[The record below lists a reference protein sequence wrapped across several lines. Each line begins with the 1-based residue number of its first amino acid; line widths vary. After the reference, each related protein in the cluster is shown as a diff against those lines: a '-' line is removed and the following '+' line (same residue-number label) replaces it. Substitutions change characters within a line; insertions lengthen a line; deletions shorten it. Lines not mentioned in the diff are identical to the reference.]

1 MTEQLPSTRLLTND
15 APIILGQEDVA
26 ELLTEIMWYQQ
37 SNIALTLLI
46 LDYDKLAMD
55 YMTGIK
61 EAVQRANARVEALSQ
76 LHPWLL
82 MDEDND
88 A

>member
-1 MTEQLPSTRLLTND
+1 MTDNLPSSKFLTHD
-15 APIILGQEDVA
+15 APIILGQEEVK
-26 ELLTEIMWYQQ
+26 ELLSEIMWYQQ
-37 SNIALTLLI
+37 SNIALSLLI

-61 EAVQRANARVEALSQ
+61 DAVQKANARVEALSE
-76 LHPWLL
+76 LHPWFAQEH
-82 MDEDND
+82 DD

>member
-1 MTEQLPSTRLLTND
+1 MTEQLPSTRLLTHD

-37 SNIALTLLI
+37 SNMALTLLI
-46 LDYDKLAMD
+46 LDYGKLGMD
-55 YMTGIK
+55 YMTGVK
-61 EAVQRANARVEALSQ
+61 EAVQRANERVEALKE
-76 LHPWLL
+76 LNPWLL
-82 MDEDND
+82 IDRDND